1 MSFNAHEPKN
11 GDFATYVE
19 KLAEIPA
26 KKMQIIQVNAS
37 SSAATDTT
45 PPGKLSKEKA
55 LELLRKLEQQK
66 RQKKVSDS
74 TETDTSDTPTRSGFT
89 QTAVRWAGGLIL
101 VLGWIWNLIPLPMLI
116 FSLVI
121 LAMLTRQKKDS

>member
-1 MSFNAHEPKN
+1 VSFNAHEPKN

>member
-1 MSFNAHEPKN
+1 VSFNAHEPKN

-37 SSAATDTT
+37 SSAATDPT

-66 RQKKVSDS
+66 RRKKVSDS
-74 TETDTSDTPTRSGFT
+74 TETDMPDTPRSGFT
-89 QTAVRWAGGLIL
+89 QTAVRWTGSLIL
-101 VLGWIWNLIPLPMLI
+101 VLGWVWNLIPLPILI
-116 FSLVI
+116 FALVI

>member
-37 SSAATDTT
+37 SSAATDPT

-74 TETDTSDTPTRSGFT
+74 TETDMPDTPRSGFT
-89 QTAVRWAGGLIL
+89 QTAVRWAGSLIL

-116 FSLVI
+116 FSLFI

>member
-26 KKMQIIQVNAS
+26 RKMQIIQVHQSDSGSGSEVAP
-37 SSAATDTT
+37 D
-45 PPGKLSKEKA
+45 KLSKDKA
-55 LELLRKLEQQK
+55 LDILRRLEQQK
-66 RQKKVSDS
+66 RRKKTAADSEQATSDS
-74 TETDTSDTPTRSGFT
+74 ASMSAFARSV
-89 QTAVRWAGGLIL
+89 ARWGGSMVL
-101 VLGWIWNLIPLPMLI
+101 VLVWIWNLIPLPILI

>member
-37 SSAATDTT
+37 SSAATDPT

-66 RQKKVSDS
+66 RRKKVSDS
-74 TETDTSDTPTRSGFT
+74 TETDMPDTPRSGFT
-89 QTAVRWAGGLIL
+89 QTAVRWAGSLIL
-101 VLGWIWNLIPLPMLI
+101 VLGWVWNLIPLPILI
-116 FSLVI
+116 FALVI